1 MLEKKSVEKIE
12 PSYIFAGTIN
22 WYSRHLEQ
30 YGGSSKQLK

>member
-12 PSYIFAGTIN
+12 PSYIFAGNIN
-22 WYSRHLEQ
+22 WYSHYFEQ